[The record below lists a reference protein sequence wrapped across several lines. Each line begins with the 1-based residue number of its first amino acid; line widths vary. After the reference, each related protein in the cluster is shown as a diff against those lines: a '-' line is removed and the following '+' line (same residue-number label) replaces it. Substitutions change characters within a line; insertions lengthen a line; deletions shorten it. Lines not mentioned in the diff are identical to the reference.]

1 METQMANTYAR
12 TRSSQRTRK
21 GRTGGLLLLA
31 VVLAAVGVAAWSQ
44 LAPRAERNDPNVV
57 VNLTSMMGKEA
68 PAFTLANSEGET
80 HTVTPGDGRKYLLIF
95 HMGSV

>member
-1 METQMANTYAR
+1 MANQSPR

-21 GRTGGLLLLA
+21 GHAGGLLLLA

-44 LAPRAERNDPNVV
+44 LAPWAERNDPNVV
-57 VNLTSMMGKEA
+57 VNLTSMVGRQA
-68 PAFTLANSEGET
+68 PAFTLANSEGEA

>member
-1 METQMANTYAR
+1 MANKSSR
-12 TRSSQRTRK
+12 TQTSQQTREGYK
-21 GRTGGLLLLA
+21 GGLLLLA

-57 VNLTSMMGKEA
+57 VNLTSMVGKQA
-68 PAFTLANSEGET
+68 PAFTLANFEGEA